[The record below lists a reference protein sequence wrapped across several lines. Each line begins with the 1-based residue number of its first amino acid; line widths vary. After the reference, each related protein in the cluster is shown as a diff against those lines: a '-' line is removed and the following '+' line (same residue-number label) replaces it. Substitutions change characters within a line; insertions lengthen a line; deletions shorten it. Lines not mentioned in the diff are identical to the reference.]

1 LTNISKNA
9 LINNQWKTMEFDYK
23 KISSNLL
30 EDLPQRVKEV
40 ISRRFG
46 LETGERETLEAI
58 GKSFKITRE
67 RVRQIE
73 EAGID
78 KIRPGINNYQKVFQF
93 FYDYFKK
100 QGGLK
105 KETILLSDLGGE
117 KYQEQIFFL
126 LSLDKNFERRSESED
141 FSSFWV
147 LDKESINIA
156 KKTISYLLD
165 KLAELKRPFSFKEL
179 KVFQP
184 SFGDSALNSY
194 LEISKRIQK
203 NSDNLF
209 GLREWP
215 EINPRGIKDKAYLIF
230 KKTGKPLHF
239 TDVTK
244 LIEGALKQTVHNE
257 LIRDRRFVLVGRG
270 IYALS
275 EWGYMPGQVKDVISK
290 VLSDAKKP
298 MAKQEILDKVLK
310 QRIVKENTILLNLS
324 NKNYFSKNSQG
335 EYTVRE
341 I

>member
-1 LTNISKNA
+1 
-9 LINNQWKTMEFDYK
+9 MEIDYK

-30 EDLPQRVKEV
+30 KDLPQRAKEV
-40 ISRRFG
+40 VTRRFG

-78 KIRPGINNYQKVFQF
+78 KIGPEIKNYQKIFQV

-100 QGGLK
+100 QGGIK
-105 KETILLSDLGGE
+105 KESVLLKDLGGD
-117 KYQEQIFFL
+117 KFQAQVFFF

-141 FSSFWV
+141 FSSLWT
-147 LDKESINIA
+147 LDKEAFAAA
-156 KKTISYLLD
+156 KKTIYYLMD
-165 KLAELKRPFSFKEL
+165 KLEEIKKPISFKEI
-179 KVFQP
+179 KSFQ
-184 SFGDSALNSY
+184 SLDDATLNSY

-203 NSDNLF
+203 NSENLF

-257 LIRDRRFVLVGRG
+257 LIRDQRFVLVGRG

-290 VLSDAKKP
+290 VLSEAKKP
-298 MAKQEILDKVLK
+298 LTKEEVLDKVLK
-310 QRIVKENTILLNLS
+310 QRMVKENTILLNLS

>member
-1 LTNISKNA
+1 LTSVIKNA

-30 EDLPQRVKEV
+30 KDLPQRAKEV
-40 ISRRFG
+40 VSRRFG
-46 LETGERETLEAI
+46 LEGGQRETLEAI

-78 KIRPGINNYQKVFQF
+78 KIRPEIKNYQKVFQS

-105 KETILLSDLGGE
+105 KELILLSDLGGE
-117 KYQEQIFFL
+117 KYQEQVFFL
-126 LSLDKNFERRSESED
+126 LSLDKNFERRSESDE
-141 FSSFWV
+141 FSSFWI
-147 LDKESINIA
+147 LNKESFDDA
-156 KKTISYLLD
+156 KRTISSLLD
-165 KLAELKRPFSFKEL
+165 KLEEIKKPISFKEI
-179 KVFQP
+179 KAFQ
-184 SFGDSALNSY
+184 SSDDTTLNSY

-209 GLREWP
+209 GLKEWP
-215 EINPRGIKDKAYLIF
+215 EINPRGIKDKAYLIL
-230 KKTGKPLHF
+230 KKTAKPLHF

-244 LIEGALKQTVHNE
+244 LIDGALKQTVHNE
-257 LIRDRRFVLVGRG
+257 LIRDKRFVLVGRG

-290 VLSDAKKP
+290 VLADAQKP
-298 MAKQEILDKVLK
+298 LTKEEVMDKVLK

-335 EYTVRE
+335 GYTVRE

>member
-1 LTNISKNA
+1 
-9 LINNQWKTMEFDYK
+9 MEFDYR

-30 EDLPQRVKEV
+30 KNLPQRARDVV
-40 ISRRFG
+40 SRRFG
-46 LETGERETLEAI
+46 LENGEGETLEAI

-73 EAGID
+73 ESGME
-78 KIRPGINNYQKVFQF
+78 KIRLEIKNYQKVFQHF
-93 FYDYFKK
+93 CDYFKK

-105 KETILLSDLGGE
+105 NELILLSDLGGE
-117 KYQEQIFFL
+117 KFQQQIFFL
-126 LSLDKNFERRSESED
+126 LSLDKNFERFSESED
-141 FSSFWV
+141 FSAFWV
-147 LDKESINIA
+147 SDKEALDKA
-156 KKTISYLLD
+156 KKVIFSLID
-165 KLAELKRPFSFKEL
+165 KLEEAKKPLSLKEIKAL
-179 KVFQP
+179 QP
-184 SFGDSALNSY
+184 SGEGEILSY

-203 NSDNLF
+203 NSDNVF

-215 EINPRGIKDKAYLIF
+215 EINPRGIKDKAYLIL

-244 LIEGALKQTVHNE
+244 MINGALKQTVHNE
-257 LIRDRRFVLVGRG
+257 LIRDDRFVLVGRG

-290 VLSDAKKP
+290 ILADAKKP
-298 MAKQEILDKVLK
+298 LTKQEVLNSVLK
-310 QRIVKENTILLNLS
+310 QRMVKENTILLNLS

>member
-1 LTNISKNA
+1 
-9 LINNQWKTMEFDYK
+9 MEFDYK
-23 KISSNLL
+23 KISSSLL
-30 EDLPQRVKEV
+30 KNLPQRAKDV

-46 LETGERETLEAI
+46 LENGERETLEAI

-73 EAGID
+73 ESGME
-78 KIRPGINNYQKVFQF
+78 KIRPEIKNYQKVFQYF
-93 FYDYFKK
+93 SDYFKK

-105 KETILLSDLGGE
+105 NELILLSDLGGD
-117 KYQEQIFFL
+117 KFQHQVFFFL
-126 LSLDKNFERRSESED
+126 SIDKNFQRFSESEN
-141 FSSFWV
+141 FSTFWV
-147 LDKESINIA
+147 LDRDSLDKA
-156 KKTISYLLD
+156 KKAISFLID
-165 KLAELKRPFSFKEL
+165 KLTEVKKPLSLKEIK
-179 KVFQP
+179 
-184 SFGDSALNSY
+184 ALQLGSEGVINSY

-209 GLREWP
+209 GLKEWP
-215 EINPRGIKDKAYLIF
+215 EINPRGIKDKAYLIL

-244 LIEGALKQTVHNE
+244 LINGALKQTVHNE
-257 LIRDRRFVLVGRG
+257 LIRDDRFVLVGRG

-275 EWGYMPGQVKDVISK
+275 EWGYMPGQVKDVIGK
-290 VLSDAKKP
+290 ILADAKKP
-298 MAKQEILDKVLK
+298 LTKQEVLNSVLK
-310 QRIVKENTILLNLS
+310 QRMVKENTILLNLS